1 MDKTTMVVGGK
12 GKKTSMAIQRWLIRM
27 VVGCVLFL
35 PWSGASNA
43 GPFLP
48 QSDSEV
54 LERLPTA
61 NSAADRE
68 LRQLQTR
75 LASNP
80 SDMALATLVARR
92 LLDLGRGTGDPRYYG
107 YAQAALR
114 PWWDEPQPSPA
125 VLVLRATVLQHR
137 HDFAGA
143 LHDLAQVL
151 AQEPYNA
158 QAWLSRAVIL
168 GVRGDYAEAQQSCL
182 PLSRLLSSLLVST
195 CISNATVLSG
205 QAERSY
211 RLLAE
216 SLARSPTADVQ
227 ERLWALTVLAE
238 TAARLGRSQAAEQHF
253 QQALALGQRDIYL
266 LSAYADFLLDQ
277 GRPEVVVTLL
287 ADDIRPDGLL
297 LRLTLA
303 ERALG
308 LGSLAQHVAELQARI
323 AANRQRGDSVHQ
335 REEARVYLH
344 LLDQPTEAL
353 RLAQANWAVQREPW
367 DARLLL
373 EAALATGKRAAA
385 QPVLDWLA
393 STGLEDRQL
402 QRLAKQLGAG
412 RP

>member
-1 MDKTTMVVGGK
+1 MVVGGK
-12 GKKTSMAIQRWLIRM
+12 VNTFMAMPRWFIL
-27 VVGCVLFL
+27 VVAGCVLLL
-35 PWSGASNA
+35 PWSGTSEAA
-43 GPFLP
+43 PFLP
-48 QSDSEV
+48 QSDSDV

-61 NSAADRE
+61 DRAADRE

-75 LASNP
+75 LARNP

-114 PWWDEPQPSPA
+114 PWWDERQPPPA

-151 AQEPYNA
+151 AQEPHNA

-168 GVRGDYAEAQQSCL
+168 GVRGDYTEAQRSCL

-195 CISNATVLSG
+195 CISNAAVLSG

-211 RLLAE
+211 HGLAE
-216 SLARSPTADVQ
+216 SLERSPTAGIQ
-227 ERLWALTVLAE
+227 ERLWTLTVLAE

-253 QQALALGQRDIYL
+253 QQALALGQRDLYL
-266 LSAYADFLLDQ
+266 LGAYADFLLDQ
-277 GRPEVVVTLL
+277 GRPEVVVKLL

-303 ERALG
+303 EQALG
-308 LGSLAQHVAELQARI
+308 LGSLAQHVAELQERI

-344 LLDQPTEAL
+344 LLEQPTEAL

-373 EAALATGKRAAA
+373 EAALAAGKRAAA

-402 QRLAKQLGAG
+402 QRLTRQLGAG
-412 RP
+412 RL